1 MNKQKP
7 IVMMVD
13 DEPDYTAVVRHWLES
28 DYQFYGYKTGEEFLS
43 SLSAIVPEVVI
54 LDLYLLGVD
63 GFELS
68 RRMQALP
75 GFEKVPVVFLTG
87 STRVEDYRKSLVAGA
102 SSYLMKPVSR
112 PQLLAVVASL
122 LPQPSM
128 QDDRGGD

>member
-1 MNKQKP
+1 MSKTKP

-13 DEPDYTAVVRHWLES
+13 DEPDYTAVVRHWLEP
-28 DYQFYGYKTGEEFLS
+28 DYRFYGYKTGEEFLS
-43 SLSAIVPEVVI
+43 SLSAILPDAVI

-68 RRMQALP
+68 RRMHAMK
-75 GFEKVPVVFLTG
+75 GFETVPVVFLTG

-102 SSYLMKPVSR
+102 ASYLMKPVSR
-112 PQLLAVVASL
+112 PQLLAVVANL

-128 QDDRGGD
+128 QDDGGGD